1 MRSTQGEIEV
11 FLCPDEAVPK
21 PLSPTSPAQTT
32 ASTTTTSPP
41 QPFSSKSSYYSS
53 ELLPNGREVKIEP
66 VPTPEKEIKQENH
79 LTLLSSSAG
88 MRDALLGESEDFNL
102 ISENNQLQTEE
113 QGQSLGKKKISLTL
127 FHFFIFSSEEE
138 LVLYAK

>member
-21 PLSPTSPAQTT
+21 PLSSTSSAQTT

-41 QPFSSKSSYYSS
+41 QPSSSNSSYYSS
-53 ELLPNGREVKIEP
+53 EVLPSGREVKVEQ
-66 VPTPEKEIKQENH
+66 VPTTGREIKQENS

-102 ISENNQLQTEE
+102 MAENNQLQSEE
-113 QGQSLGKKKISLTL
+113 QSQSLGEKKISETL
-127 FHFFIFSSEEE
+127 FYRIYFNIKQ
-138 LVLYAK
+138 Y